1 MIPLVSALTTERR
14 RELKNDF
21 TFGFLELPI
30 LDPTKFLDG
39 LEDVKRSI
47 KELRDNPNR
56 EVGLTN
62 NNIT

>member
-1 MIPLVSALTTERR
+1 MIPLVFALTTERR

-39 LEDVKRSI
+39 LENVKRSI
-47 KELRDNPNR
+47 EEMRHNPNK
-56 EVGLTN
+56 EVRVN
-62 NNIT
+62 